1 VKYFT
6 FVYIPTLCT
15 KSCTCLCCD
24 PVCKVATWKN
34 TYLCMCAKKQTKSFS
49 FLYSCEVVILPL
61 SSANTT
67 QMKSR
72 NWGRVTRLDDFSPFG
87 WLFTLCEVFSKIT
100 EVRLKSSMY
109 ICINFHKNGL
119 GYILGNFSQPHL
131 VTLMEVHPA
140 VISLCRLK
148 KCATYDRI
156 LRQDLTTGSGVSLLG
171 VLWWMIRNSSGDN
184 QQL

>member
-1 VKYFT
+1 MKE
-6 FVYIPTLCT
+6 YIPMYVCQ
-15 KSCTCLCCD
+15 KANKIFFFFVFMRSCD
-24 PVCKVATWKN
+24 PSFIFGEHDANEVKKLRQGDQIGRFFAFWLIVYFVCV
-34 TYLCMCAKKQTKSFS
+34 
-49 FLYSCEVVILPL
+49 
-61 SSANTT
+61 
-67 QMKSR
+67 
-72 NWGRVTRLDDFSPFG
+72 
-87 WLFTLCEVFSKIT
+87 VFSKIT
-100 EVRLKSSMY
+100 EVWLKSSMY

-171 VLWWMIRNSSGDN
+171 VL
-184 QQL
+184 